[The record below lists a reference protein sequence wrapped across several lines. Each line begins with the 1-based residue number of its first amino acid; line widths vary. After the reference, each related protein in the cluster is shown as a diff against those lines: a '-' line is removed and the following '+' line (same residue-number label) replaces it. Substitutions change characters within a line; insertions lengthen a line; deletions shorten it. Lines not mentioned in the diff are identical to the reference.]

1 MKMRPFLAA
10 TLLCAALPLSANEEP
25 SLLQR
30 GETLLNEGKLP
41 EALEILQ
48 QAVVADPKSSR
59 AFQRL
64 GGAQLMSQ
72 NYAGSI
78 LSFQRAIRLDANN
91 AEAFI
96 GMGMAYLHSGRYGL
110 ARSALEE
117 AKRIDPTKQPKIDEI
132 ITWLD
137 QRVAH

>member
-48 QAVVADPKSSR
+48 QAVVADPNSSR

-72 NYAGSI
+72 DYAGSI

-96 GMGMAYLHSGRYGL
+96 GMGMAYLHSCRYGL

-117 AKRIDPTKQPKIDEI
+117 AKRIDPAKQPKIDEI

>member
-1 MKMRPFLAA
+1 
-10 TLLCAALPLSANEEP
+10 
-25 SLLQR
+25 
-30 GETLLNEGKLP
+30 
-41 EALEILQ
+41 
-48 QAVVADPKSSR
+48 
-59 AFQRL
+59 
-64 GGAQLMSQ
+64 MSQ
-72 NYAGSI
+72 DYAGSI

>member
-10 TLLCAALPLSANEEP
+10 ILLCAALPLSANEEP

-41 EALEILQ
+41 EALETLQ
-48 QAVVADPKSSR
+48 QAVVADPNSSR

-72 NYAGSI
+72 DYAGSI

>member
-48 QAVVADPKSSR
+48 QAVVADPNSSR

-64 GGAQLMSQ
+64 GGAQFMSQ
-72 NYAGSI
+72 DYAGSI

-96 GMGMAYLHSGRYGL
+96 GMGMAYLHSCRYGL

-117 AKRIDPTKQPKIDEI
+117 AKHIDPAKQPKIDEI

>member
-10 TLLCAALPLSANEEP
+10 ILLCAALPLSANEEP

-48 QAVVADPKSSR
+48 QAVVADPNSSR
-59 AFQRL
+59 AFKRL

-72 NYAGSI
+72 DYAGSI